1 MTGLII
7 LAAGESR
14 RLGQV
19 KQNLIYQH
27 KTLLQRAVETALN
40 SVCRPIFVVL
50 GANSELITRG
60 IEQAGLTYLYNA
72 DWAEGMASAIRMAVT
87 EIDKDSSVTGAIIMV
102 CDQPFVTTALIDTL
116 VLKKQE
122 TGKCIIACSYNDT
135 VGVPVLFD
143 RTLFND
149 LKLLKGNEGAK
160 KIVVN
165 YNAGVVQVSFEAG
178 SIDID
183 TLADYERLKTK

>member
-14 RLGQV
+14 RLGHA

-27 KTLLQRAVETALN
+27 QTLLQRAVETALN

-50 GANSELITRG
+50 GANSELIPRG
-60 IEQAGLTYLYNA
+60 IEQNDLHYLYNA

-87 EIDKDSSVTGAIIMV
+87 EIEKDGSVDGAVIMV
-102 CDQPFVTTALIDTL
+102 CDQPFVTPALIDTL

-122 TGKCIIACSYNDT
+122 KGKNIIACTYNDT

-160 KIVVN
+160 KIVLNHQGDIVKIP
-165 YNAGVVQVSFEAG
+165 FEAG

-183 TLADYERLKTK
+183 TLADYERLTGK